1 MRTWPHPGRLPRL
14 RLLSSVRP
22 APGPWRTFSTQS
34 SFGISFPAWRNRLGV
49 GRGSSPPCSGDAGR
63 SAWPLGPWALR
74 LVKWLASLQCRLRF
88 AFPKAAESRTLR
100 SEQVTPVVTLR
111 TAFCSLKKGVLR
123 AGRGRP
129 GLGTGASWALGA
141 AAPAV
146 PSPRAGCVR
155 CQKPFFTMA
164 PSENVSRR
172 PLSRMADD
180 RGGSEGPAGVLPE
193 NRAPGRL
200 PPVPG
205 GGRRPPGSDRG
216 PAVLLI
222 VTSPADLLSRIQ
234 KEAAGVSAPPGPPAA
249 VTRWPRGRVGRR
261 RGVTALAWALGLGH
275 GFLPWA
281 GTRWCPFGDFRFTE
295 LNTSEFKMQN
305 LGASCFCSVG
315 VLEGETGPLLRERYF
330 EKVITS
336 YREREGTGSRPGPD
350 FGPRGLMILF

>member
-14 RLLSSVRP
+14 CLLSSVRP

-49 GRGSSPPCSGDAGR
+49 GRGSSPPCSRDAGR

-111 TAFCSLKKGVLR
+111 TAFCSLKKGVLH

-155 CQKPFFTMA
+155 CQKPFFTMV

-180 RGGSEGPAGVLPE
+180 RGGSEGPAGVLPG

-222 VTSPADLLSRIQ
+222 VTSPADLPHSEGGRRSLGSAGSSCSCDAVATGSGWTEKGHHR
-234 KEAAGVSAPPGPPAA
+234 AGVGPGFGSRLPAVGGHA
-249 VTRWPRGRVGRR
+249 MVPLRRLPFYRIKHKRVQDAELGCVLFLFSGSTRR
-261 RGVTALAWALGLGH
+261 RDRAAS
-275 GFLPWA
+275 A
-281 GTRWCPFGDFRFTE
+281 GAIF
-295 LNTSEFKMQN
+295 
-305 LGASCFCSVG
+305 
-315 VLEGETGPLLRERYF
+315 
-330 EKVITS
+330 
-336 YREREGTGSRPGPD
+336 
-350 FGPRGLMILF
+350 